1 MAVFRDIFTLCIL
14 KGLKGD
20 DMKLKEYQLSQI
32 NNEVID
38 IVDMYL
44 KSVINHTV
52 IRYEMKNNR
61 FKRKGISYICI
72 DDDENTIYRKE
83 NVYPNS
89 YYIIETEMG
98 DIKVT
103 NESFADLLLQLPK
116 LHREV
121 LVQNVLFDVTIECFA
136 EKYRIGKRTAERYK
150 KLAKEF
156 IKKGM
161 MDSE

>member
-1 MAVFRDIFTLCIL
+1 MYIEGA
-14 KGLKGD
+14 KGD
-20 DMKLKEYQLSQI
+20 DMKLKEYQLGQI
-32 NNEVID
+32 NSEVIS
-38 IVDMYL
+38 IVDVYL

-72 DDDENTIYRKE
+72 DDYKNTLYRKE
-83 NVYPNS
+83 NFCHNS

-103 NESFADLLLQLPK
+103 NELFADLLLQLPE

-121 LVQNVLFDVTIECFA
+121 LIQNVLFDVTIECFA
-136 EKYRIGKRTAERYK
+136 ENEYSAVWGLPQERFERMAWLTK
-150 KLAKEF
+150 PRKWLSA
-156 IKKGM
+156 
-161 MDSE
+161 

>member
-1 MAVFRDIFTLCIL
+1 MAVFKDIFTLCIL

-20 DMKLKEYQLSQI
+20 DMKIKEYQLGQI
-32 NNEVID
+32 NSEVIS
-38 IVDMYL
+38 IVDVYL

-52 IRYEMKNNR
+52 IRYEIKNNR

-72 DDDENTIYRKE
+72 DDDKNTLYRKE
-83 NVYPNS
+83 SFCHNS

-103 NESFADLLLQLPK
+103 NESFADLLLQLPE
-116 LHREV
+116 LHKEV
-121 LVQNVLFDVTIECFA
+121 LIQNVIFDVKLEDFA
-136 EKYRIGKRTAERYK
+136 KKYGIGKRTAERYK